1 LSWPVLFLLS
11 GRRPELAIRAR
22 LDGARGGDRARCRWR
37 RGGHPRRCRCS
48 DRRACKRRRIRA
60 LDGRAGG
67 RRLPRARRNADMDGR
82 PHAVWDEFSGV
93 VDDFEERA
101 DSVLV
106 RLTVHGRARG
116 SGIAL
121 EQHYLA
127 PVEGAG
133 WEALAGEE
141 LHRQAGGGAGS
152 LRMSSSMAP
161 GRWEPSPMRATG
173 TADAHAKGHSARIAP
188 PAPGAPLTAGC
199 EAQMLSW

>member
-1 LSWPVLFLLS
+1 VRDSTVP
-11 GRRPELAIRAR
+11 GEAIELVVAGAEAATRGDADALIAVRASDVEFEPSMAG
-22 LDGARGGDRARCRWR
+22 LEVDVYRG
-37 RGGHPRRCRCS
+37 H
-48 DRRACKRRRIRA
+48 
-60 LDGRAGG
+60 AGM
-67 RRLPRARRNADMDGR
+67 RTWMDD